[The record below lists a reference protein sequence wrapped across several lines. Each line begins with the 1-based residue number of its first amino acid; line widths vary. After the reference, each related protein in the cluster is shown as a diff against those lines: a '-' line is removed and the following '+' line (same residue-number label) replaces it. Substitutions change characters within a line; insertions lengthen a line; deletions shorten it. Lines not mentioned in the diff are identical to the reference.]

1 MSSSTDSVTY
11 IPSSPSLENP
21 TLKTISP
28 IVQPAPME
36 ATSNEYGQR
45 HSIPKTSLSHPINIS
60 WILPNEYISLL
71 SYCQLPKQM
80 DILDLTNPVIE
91 MQLGPQIEEANY
103 HCQKESI
110 QLMGN
115 LALSSC
121 PGKKVRLSGPVR
133 GRAAINR
140 DLDLDFTRM
149 KSFGITTLVCCLDDN
164 ELEFLG
170 APWETYSTIAKKYD
184 LEVFRLP
191 MVEGSCPDTL
201 EEVDVLVNKVNEKIY
216 RGENVLTHCRG
227 GVGRAGLFACCWLIN
242 NMFCHSA
249 ERAIRYIRARRSPK
263 AIETMRQ
270 AEFVIHYAQFI
281 HNKLNQR
288 HHHHQQQQ
296 SEQDHHQNHQHQQQ
310 GEGYYFNHFNDH
322 GNTNTNNNTITCH
335 QYNSNNNHSNNDIS
349 NNNNI
354 KSINN
359 INNPLSSSLP
369 SSQPPTSKQISY
381 KPLRMKHTDQTLSVP
396 SVVDISN
403 LERSMCNNYSLANNT
418 THYNNN
424 SL

>member
-1 MSSSTDSVTY
+1 
-11 IPSSPSLENP
+11 
-21 TLKTISP
+21 
-28 IVQPAPME
+28 
-36 ATSNEYGQR
+36 
-45 HSIPKTSLSHPINIS
+45 
-60 WILPNEYISLL
+60 
-71 SYCQLPKQM
+71 
-80 DILDLTNPVIE
+80 
-91 MQLGPQIEEANY
+91 MQLGPQIEQANY

-110 QLMGN
+110 QLIGN

-170 APWETYSTIAKKYD
+170 APWETYSAIAKKYD

-249 ERAIRYIRARRSPK
+249 ERAIRFIRARRSPK

-288 HHHHQQQQ
+288 HHHQQQQQ
-296 SEQDHHQNHQHQQQ
+296 SEQDYHQNQQHLQQQQ
-310 GEGYYFNHFNDH
+310 GEEYYINHYNHH
-322 GNTNTNNNTITCH
+322 GNANTNNNNNNMCH
-335 QYNSNNNHSNNDIS
+335 QNNSNSSNSNNNNNNS
-349 NNNNI
+349 NNNN
-354 KSINN
+354 NN
-359 INNPLSSSLP
+359 NNNNNPLSSSPP
-369 SSQPPTSKQISY
+369 SSQSPISKQISY

-403 LERSMCNNYSLANNT
+403 LERSMCNNYPLTNNT
-418 THYNNN
+418 TYYNNN